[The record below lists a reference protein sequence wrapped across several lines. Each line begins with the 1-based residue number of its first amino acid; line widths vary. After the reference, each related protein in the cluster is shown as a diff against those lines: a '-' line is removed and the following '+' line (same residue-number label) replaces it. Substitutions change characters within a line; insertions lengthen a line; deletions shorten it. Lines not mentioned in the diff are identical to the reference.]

1 MNDCFG
7 AVMVIIWV
15 FWCCEVVGLSCCELL
30 RSYCIASPTVCER
43 LRGRGEGEAACCEI
57 QKKNDK
63 TRTGEG
69 VKEKKRMEMPQG
81 ED

>member
-1 MNDCFG
+1 MLR
-7 AVMVIIWV
+7 AVA
-15 FWCCEVVGLSCCELL
+15 FLL
-30 RSYCIASPTVCER
+30 YCKSYCMRKIKRER
-43 LRGRGEGEAACCEI
+43 EGEAACCEI
-57 QKKNDK
+57 QKQNDK